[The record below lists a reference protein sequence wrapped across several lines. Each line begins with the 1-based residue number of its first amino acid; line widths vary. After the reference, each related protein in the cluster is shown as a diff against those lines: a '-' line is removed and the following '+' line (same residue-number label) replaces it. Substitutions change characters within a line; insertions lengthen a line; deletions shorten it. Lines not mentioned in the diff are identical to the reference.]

1 MLRCKQTNLRQLY
14 RLELW
19 VTAAFGPGPGT
30 HWHQNNCSLSLFQQ
44 KQIHLTERE
53 EQRRPT
59 TLTVTERQSSN
70 IRPWAPPGPSS
81 RTVPQSG
88 GQMSPGL
95 CYQEMFRCWNYN
107 YTHTHGLCQCV
118 VGSLSRSVKD
128 FRMLL
133 PRTNTLPAA
142 EDTTHH
148 THTPT
153 PPLSVSRWHTDT
165 VEENKSHFC
174 LALFNVNDQIWPA
187 GCQVIVN
194 HLLTCSDI
202 KSTLMLDLHLSYSYR
217 GQYHHGGST
226 VNFFKEMSLI
236 QNRLHKNQICGK
248 YQADAED
255 SESKRIDCSET
266 GLSPSLGPVSLIHMR
281 RVSL

>member
-1 MLRCKQTNLRQLY
+1 
-14 RLELW
+14 
-19 VTAAFGPGPGT
+19 
-30 HWHQNNCSLSLFQQ
+30 
-44 KQIHLTERE
+44 
-53 EQRRPT
+53 
-59 TLTVTERQSSN
+59 
-70 IRPWAPPGPSS
+70 
-81 RTVPQSG
+81 
-88 GQMSPGL
+88 
-95 CYQEMFRCWNYN
+95 MFRCWNYN
-107 YTHTHGLCQCV
+107 YTHTHTVCV
-118 VGSLSRSVKD
+118 SVWLVLSAGVLKISGCCYQEQTHSL
-128 FRMLL
+128 LL
-133 PRTNTLPAA
+133 RTPRIT
-142 EDTTHH
+142 H
-148 THTPT
+148 THPR

-174 LALFNVNDQIWPA
+174 LALFNVNDQIWPV
-187 GCQVIVN
+187 GRQVIVN

>member
-70 IRPWAPPGPSS
+70 IRPWAPPGPSLS
-81 RTVPQSG
+81 LEDKCLQVSVIRKCFAAETTT
-88 GQMSPGL
+88 
-95 CYQEMFRCWNYN
+95 
-107 YTHTHGLCQCV
+107 THTHGLCQCV

-148 THTPT
+148 THTPPP
-153 PPLSVSRWHTDT
+153 PPLS
-165 VEENKSHFC
+165 
-174 LALFNVNDQIWPA
+174 LP
-187 GCQVIVN
+187 
-194 HLLTCSDI
+194 LTHRHC
-202 KSTLMLDLHLSYSYR
+202 R
-217 GQYHHGGST
+217 G
-226 VNFFKEMSLI
+226 E
-236 QNRLHKNQICGK
+236 
-248 YQADAED
+248 
-255 SESKRIDCSET
+255 
-266 GLSPSLGPVSLIHMR
+266 
-281 RVSL
+281 